1 MRDLSAKKDLDRT
14 KATVKLND
22 LKQQLDKRRQQLGG
36 KEGLKEQF
44 QAMKNLGAGPAEK
57 AAQAMKQGDWQKAM
71 QEFDKLAKDIK
82 AGKLSEA
89 DKEKLMKQLQQMK
102 DKLEA
107 ANQARQQAMEDLKK
121 QIEQQKQQGNLAKA
135 GELQQKLDQMQKQQ
149 QAMQKMQQMA
159 QQMAQMQQALQAGD
173 NQKAGD
179 AMQQMAQQMAQM
191 QQEMTEM
198 EMLDAAMAQL
208 EMAKD
213 AMNCE
218 ACMGE
223 GCEGCQGN
231 MAGMNSLQEM
241 MNEEPGRGMGS
252 GRGIGFRPDE
262 ENATNLRDTRVK
274 QKQKQG
280 AATFAGMVE
289 GPNIK
294 GEVMQSIKEEMETL
308 TTKPA
313 DPITNERLS
322 KSRREHAQQYFK
334 MLAPQR

>member
-1 MRDLSAKKDLDRT
+1 
-14 KATVKLND
+14 
-22 LKQQLDKRRQQLGG
+22 
-36 KEGLKEQF
+36 
-44 QAMKNLGAGPAEK
+44 
-57 AAQAMKQGDWQKAM
+57 
-71 QEFDKLAKDIK
+71 
-82 AGKLSEA
+82 
-89 DKEKLMKQLQQMK
+89 
-102 DKLEA
+102 
-107 ANQARQQAMEDLKK
+107 
-121 QIEQQKQQGNLAKA
+121 
-135 GELQQKLDQMQKQQ
+135 
-149 QAMQKMQQMA
+149 
-159 QQMAQMQQALQAGD
+159 
-173 NQKAGD
+173 
-179 AMQQMAQQMAQM
+179 MQQMAQQMAQM
-191 QQEMTEM
+191 QQEMNEM

-231 MAGMNSLQEM
+231 MAGMESLREQ
-241 MNEEPGRGMGS
+241 MNEEPGQGLRGG

-308 TTKPA
+308 NTKPA
-313 DPITNERLS
+313 DPLTTERLS
-322 KSRREHAQQYFK
+322 KSRRQHAEQYFQ
-334 MLAPQR
+334 MLREGK